1 MFASIRPGQV
11 FPIERHDVYIVVAP
25 TAGIISMEPGVSQQA
40 ITDAERFG
48 AQPVLNENG
57 VTVLQWH
64 PPPGR
69 QTVELLPSSTGG

>member
-1 MFASIRPGQV
+1 
-11 FPIERHDVYIVVAP
+11 
-25 TAGIISMEPGVSQQA
+25 MEPGVSRQA

-57 VTVLQWH
+57 VTVLRWH

-69 QTVELLPSSTGG
+69 RRSTTTVEHWWIAQSLDEFSNLFGEPIRLSLPSTLAPGGG